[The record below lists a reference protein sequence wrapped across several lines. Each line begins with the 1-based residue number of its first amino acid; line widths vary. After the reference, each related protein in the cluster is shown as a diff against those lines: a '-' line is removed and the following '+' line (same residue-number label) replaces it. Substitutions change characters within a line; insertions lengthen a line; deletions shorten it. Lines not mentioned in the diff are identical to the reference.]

1 MDNQKIGERLLRFR
15 QEKKLSQAEFAE
27 RLGVSAGAYKNYE
40 RGDREIPS
48 SLLLA
53 LHQEFDVD
61 PLWLITAEDDDS
73 LRPRMHPKH
82 DLKLLEGVGMAVEG
96 AIAEYGKPL
105 SSAKKWEIIS
115 FVYGY
120 CIREGKPDQALIST
134 LVSVGGK

>member
-73 LRPRMHPKH
+73 LRPRTRLKH
-82 DLKLLEGVGMAVEG
+82 DLKLLEGVGMDVEG
-96 AIAEYGKPL
+96 AIVEYGKPF
-105 SSAKKWEIIS
+105 SSAKKWKIIS
-115 FVYGY
+115 FVYGNS
-120 CIREGKPDQALIST
+120 IREGKPDQALIST